1 MAHTAPILLT
11 ELNLITNYL
20 LYFCL
25 LLNLYFFSKEGLGQL
40 HLSVGMLLNAP
51 MGKTVCKIY
60 FLGFNITWTLLHKAS
75 PKSIA
80 QLRHAEDTFLKVPIA
95 FSAGNKLWDREKL
108 KFQYC
113 TKYLK
118 MLLQMF
124 YFIKII
130 RIKILTYHNETQDRS
145 YWKFCSIIMK
155 ILTIL
160 NKSEPFIPL
169 C

>member
-95 FSAGNKLWDREKL
+95 FSAGNKLGDLLLSLLLLLYYYYYYYVSSMCPDLVEKRVRFPQGL
-108 KFQYC
+108 NLVL
-113 TKYLK
+113 YLYFRI
-118 MLLQMF
+118 F
-124 YFIKII
+124 YFCIV
-130 RIKILTYHNETQDRS
+130 E
-145 YWKFCSIIMK
+145 
-155 ILTIL
+155 
-160 NKSEPFIPL
+160 
-169 C
+169 

>member
-95 FSAGNKLWDREKL
+95 FSAGNKLGDLLLSLLLLLFMCPLCVQTLLRNVRFPQDL
-108 KFQYC
+108 NLVL
-113 TKYLK
+113 YLYFRI
-118 MLLQMF
+118 F
-124 YFIKII
+124 YFCIV
-130 RIKILTYHNETQDRS
+130 E
-145 YWKFCSIIMK
+145 
-155 ILTIL
+155 
-160 NKSEPFIPL
+160 
-169 C
+169 